1 MKNKGFTLVE
11 MLAVVIILALF
22 GLIGIISVDS
32 IVKKGTEKAYQA
44 QIGEI
49 KTAAENLIKIDG
61 EPTWC
66 AEESTCFV
74 SLRYLAYKKHIKLND
89 NGEYIN
95 PKTDKPFSLEMVTL
109 VSKYGSNYI
118 FEVYESLDALN
129 EAKPGYLNKAKKHV
143 VAAAATMYKE
153 KGYCEGSCTFNVSN
167 LVEKKL
173 LPNDFYNNVQI
184 VVNEANQVQ
193 IG

>member
-22 GLIGIISVDS
+22 GLIGIVSVDS

-44 QIGEI
+44 QISEI

-66 AEESTCFV
+66 SEETTCFV
-74 SLRYLAYKKHIKLND
+74 SLRYLSHKKHIKLNE

-95 PKTDKPFSLEMVTL
+95 PKTDKPFPLEMVVL
-109 VSKYGSNYI
+109 VNKYGSNYI

-129 EAKPGYLNKAKKHV
+129 AEKPGYLNKAKKNV
-143 VAAAATMYKE
+143 VAAAATMYKD
-153 KGYCEGSCTFNVSN
+153 KGYCEEICTLNVSN

-173 LPNDFYNNVQI
+173 IPSEFYNNVQI
-184 VVNEANQVQ
+184 VVDETNQVQ

>member
-11 MLAVVIILALF
+11 MLAVVIILSLF

-32 IVKKGTEKAYQA
+32 IVKQGTEKAYQA
-44 QIGEI
+44 QLSEI

-66 AEESTCFV
+66 IEEATCFL
-74 SLRYLAYKKHIKLND
+74 SLRYLAYKKQIKLN
-89 NGEYIN
+89 NEGNYMN
-95 PKTDKPFSLEMVTL
+95 PKTDKPFSLEMVVL
-109 VSKYGSNYI
+109 VNKYGLNYI
-118 FEVYESLDALN
+118 FEVYESIEALN
-129 EAKPGYLNKAKKHV
+129 AEKPEFVAKAKKNV
-143 VAAAATMYKE
+143 VAAAAIIYKE
-153 KGYCEGSCTFNVSN
+153 KGYCEENCTITTSN

-173 LPNDFYNNVQI
+173 LEENFYNIVQI
-184 VVNEANQVQ
+184 NISETNQVQ